1 MADVMT
7 TRQYVFLNGTGTVTG
22 DNETSAWPDDWAAFD
37 LLPLPATQIDV
48 TDDPQWQGV
57 GSLVGWNRN
66 AETGIFTP
74 PPPPVTVLRIKK
86 TDFIDILTPTEYVA
100 MLGPQTDPQ
109 LAWGV
114 GLYDAASDPFL
125 TEDPQVE
132 MLLNYCASTG
142 VLTQARADDIYAAMI
157 AVSQPFPVGAP

>member
-1 MADVMT
+1 METRFFFVFDGTLVVSHIEASQADWSDEPQAGLVRVDSET
-7 TRQYVFLNGTGTVTG
+7 FYAVANGSTLNPDGTY
-22 DNETSAWPDDWAAFD
+22 
-37 LLPLPATQIDV
+37 
-48 TDDPQWQGV
+48 
-57 GSLVGWNRN
+57 
-66 AETGIFTP
+66 TP

-86 TDFIDILTPTEYVA
+86 TSFIDILTPTEYVA

-132 MLLNYCASTG
+132 GMLNYCASTG
-142 VLTQARADDIYAAMI
+142 VLTQARANQIYAEMI
-157 AVSQPFPVGAP
+157 AVSKPFSE

>member
-1 MADVMT
+1 ME
-7 TRQYVFLNGTGTVTG
+7 TRYFFTFDGTLVVSHLEASQAEWSDEPQAGLVRVDSETFDAVANGSTLNPDGTY
-22 DNETSAWPDDWAAFD
+22 
-37 LLPLPATQIDV
+37 
-48 TDDPQWQGV
+48 
-57 GSLVGWNRN
+57 
-66 AETGIFTP
+66 TP

-86 TDFIDILTPTEYVA
+86 TAFIEILTPTEYVA

-132 MLLNYCASTG
+132 TMLNYCASTG
-142 VLTQARADDIYAAMI
+142 VLTQARANQIYAEMI
-157 AVSQPFPVGAP
+157 AASKPFPE

>member
-1 MADVMT
+1 MSTVAE
-7 TRQYVFLNGTGTVTG
+7 TRINNYVCYATWSGGDIIPVAPDHTYVFIDTTTTV
-22 DNETSAWPDDWAAFD
+22 
-37 LLPLPATQIDV
+37 PLPQEGDIYNPSTQ
-48 TDDPQWQGV
+48 TWT
-57 GSLVGWNRN
+57 S
-66 AETGIFTP
+66 

-86 TDFIDILTPTEYVA
+86 TSFIDILTPTEYVA

-132 MLLNYCASTG
+132 MMLNYCASTG
-142 VLTQARADDIYAAMI
+142 VLTQARADQIYAEMI
-157 AVSQPFPVGAP
+157 AASKPFPE

>member
-1 MADVMT
+1 ME
-7 TRQYVFLNGTGTVTG
+7 TRYFFTFNGTLVVSHI
-22 DNETSAWPDDWAAFD
+22 DSSQAEWPDE
-37 LLPLPATQIDV
+37 
-48 TDDPQWQGV
+48 PQAGLV
-57 GSLVGWNRN
+57 RVDSETFYAVPNGSTLNPDG
-66 AETGIFTP
+66 TYTP

-86 TDFIDILTPTEYVA
+86 SSFITILTPTEYVA

-132 MLLNYCASTG
+132 MMLNYCASTG
-142 VLTQARADDIYAAMI
+142 VLTQARADQIYAEMI
-157 AVSQPFPVGAP
+157 AASKPFPA